1 MRTKN
6 KEEQFIF
13 SLVDMANFLEE
24 WGVEYVMK
32 ELQQFDSIVHT
43 NLQRHF
49 QMDSTTKRVAALL
62 RDFDVA

>member
-1 MRTKN
+1 MKNN

-13 SLVDMANFLEE
+13 SLVDMANLIEE

-32 ELQQFDSIVHT
+32 ELQAFDGMVYTS
-43 NLQRHF
+43 LQRHF
-49 QMDSTTKRVAALL
+49 QMEASSKRVAALL